1 MQINIFIK
9 KNYFEKP
16 LDQWVVADTALPR
29 MGKLV
34 LYGVLE
40 LDDANGTRNFELN
53 CTYIVILGGRLI
65 IGWPDKPFLGQA
77 LILLEGEHS
86 TRPYPTTSGP
96 PVGSKAIGREAQSVI
111 HYILLNLSLKK
122 LVVVNKPIHIA
133 F

>member
-1 MQINIFIK
+1 MHIDIIIYLIK
-9 KNYFEKP
+9 FHFKKP
-16 LDQWVVADTALPR
+16 SDQWVVADMALPR

-53 CTYIVILGGRLI
+53 CTYIIILGGRLI

-86 TRPYPTTSGP
+86 TPPYPTTSGP
-96 PVGSKAIGREAQSVI
+96 PVGSKAIGREAWSVSWCHHWFI
-111 HYILLNLSLKK
+111 TY
-122 LVVVNKPIHIA
+122 
-133 F
+133 

>member
-1 MQINIFIK
+1 
-9 KNYFEKP
+9 
-16 LDQWVVADTALPR
+16 

-77 LILLEGEHS
+77 LILLQGEHS
-86 TRPYPTTSGP
+86 TPYFRTTSGP
-96 PVGSKAIGREAQSVI
+96 PLGSKAIGREAQSVFVVCGN
-111 HYILLNLSLKK
+111 YQSTQSFLLYRSGG
-122 LVVVNKPIHIA
+122 
-133 F
+133 